1 MIIEGANYKLTSI
14 DDNSPFWD
22 LELLKTIKS
31 KTNPRTE
38 LVNVGYGLTIES
50 AIRRIIHYNICSKHE
65 TLTLKE
71 YLDEFK
77 KLRSEILIGKDT
89 SSM

>member
-38 LVNVGYGLTIES
+38 FVNVGYGLTIES

-71 YLDEFK
+71 YLDEFR
-77 KLRSEILIGKDT
+77 KLRSGLLIGKDT

>member
-1 MIIEGANYKLTSI
+1 MVIEGANYKLTSI

>member
-1 MIIEGANYKLTSI
+1 MVIEGANYKLTSI
-14 DDNSPFWD
+14 DGNSPFWD